1 MAVLMSRVTGCN
13 AGGVWEQSWQSNL
26 LELESKLARSK
37 AQWKIVIGHHPVY
50 SNGHHNS
57 TAELIQHVQ
66 PLLQVRH
73 MLTLSFAAGA
83 GSRGLDL
90 TRLQQLVSMLVCS
103 GHVYTFATKCW
114 AD

>member
-1 MAVLMSRVTGCN
+1 ML
-13 AGGVWEQSWQSNL
+13 EQSWQGNL

-73 MLTLSFAAGA
+73 VFKHG
-83 GSRGLDL
+83 D
-90 TRLQQLVSMLVCS
+90 
-103 GHVYTFATKCW
+103 
-114 AD
+114 